1 MNNYVKQSLVSQGL
15 HLINFFLKFVSLPWD
30 ISRLNDN
37 ALLIEEFKASCVI
50 IVVSTFAVGQS
61 SVIGLFSL

>member
-1 MNNYVKQSLVSQGL
+1 MLNKVWFPKVRILSKES
-15 HLINFFLKFVSLPWD
+15 FFLKFVSLLWD